1 MADSFFPQRP
11 SLSPKIYA
19 YAIDDESHKGQ
30 LKVGYTDRDVRQRI
44 AEQTKTAQIQ
54 VRIVLEESA
63 MRNDS
68 TAFDD
73 HAVHRLL
80 STKFQ
85 RMGGEWFRNV
95 DGSHAGFQDAPR
107 AAGSSRED
115 STIFSSVQEG

>member
-63 MRNDS
+63 MRNDG

-85 RMGGEWFRNV
+85 RMGGEWFRCDV
-95 DGSHAGFQDAPR
+95 KDVQQAIR
-107 AAGSSRED
+107 A
-115 STIFSSVQEG
+115 VKEGR